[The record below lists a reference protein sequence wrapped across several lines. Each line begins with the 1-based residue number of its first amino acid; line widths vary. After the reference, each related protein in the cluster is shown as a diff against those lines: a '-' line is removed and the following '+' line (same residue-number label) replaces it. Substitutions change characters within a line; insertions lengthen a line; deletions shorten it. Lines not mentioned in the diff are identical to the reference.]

1 MCKGIQY
8 MWLRCSIKL
17 LRIGTKY
24 TLISLQRPLHI
35 YNVTPKDFFLI
46 LLLHERKIKKSLIFF
61 KKSSWILISKLLR
74 LVNVLMVVL
83 FLRFHLPFVILLRK
97 KLWFKVVQAF
107 CIFVALKSLANLY
120 HVCRIYPHNVQ
131 QAIHIHV

>member
-46 LLLHERKIKKSLIFF
+46 LLLHERKIKKNLIFV
-61 KKSSWILISKLLR
+61 KKTSWILILKLLR

-83 FLRFHLPFVILLRK
+83 LLHFHLPFVILIREKIMIQSCPSFLHLCCLK
-97 KLWFKVVQAF
+97 KSCK
-107 CIFVALKSLANLY
+107 FVSCLS
-120 HVCRIYPHNVQ
+120 
-131 QAIHIHV
+131 HISA